1 MFAAA
6 DQTHFSLH
14 IDGLEHDFQ
23 VLAFDGSEAISQVYA
38 IDLELVSE
46 HPSRDLE
53 SLLHK
58 PAFLQLGDDGRG
70 LHGLIYRAAQ
80 GEAGKRLT
88 RYQVTLRPQLA
99 YLAHRINQ
107 RMFQQLSVPKI
118 IAQVLEEHG
127 ILANAYQFQLGA
139 VYPEREYCVQYDE
152 SNLQFVQRLCEEEG
166 IHYHFRHSAEGHQ
179 LVFGDDQTVFRKLAP
194 VAYQQDA
201 GLVADT
207 PMIKRFGLR
216 VETRTSSVTRR
227 DYDFKKPLI
236 QLEGESVS
244 HAEPELEDYDYP
256 GRFLDRARGKHLA
269 TRALERHR
277 SDFRLAEGR
286 SDQPLLASGH
296 FLTLSAHPNAA
307 WNDLWLLT
315 DVHHQG
321 RQPQVLEEAITSDVD
336 AKYDGF
342 QQGYRN
348 FFSATPW
355 DATYRPPLE
364 HPKPRILGTQ
374 RAVVSGPAGEE
385 IYCDEYGRIKVQFFW
400 DREGRSD
407 DKSSVWMRVAS
418 GWAGQGIASLQLPR
432 VGMEVLV
439 SFLEGD
445 PDQPLVTGCLYHGV
459 NMPHYKLPDLK
470 TLATIKSKEYKGSRN
485 NELRID
491 DTTSEISIALRS
503 DHGASA
509 LNLGY
514 LTHPRPSGGAPRG
527 EGFELRTDRHG
538 AVRAA
543 GGLLI
548 TTEPRANEAKHHK
561 DLPETAERLATASEQ
576 QDSLAELAK
585 QMQAQEPGDQDAVA
599 KRLHEQ
605 HQGILGSGPVNQS
618 ANEFPEFAQPHL
630 VLSSPAGIALT
641 TPGPNHITTGE
652 HLALSSTGHTSMSV
666 GKRLLA
672 SASQGM
678 RLFVQSLG
686 WKLVSASGDIDIRA
700 LKDNIN
706 LLAKLDITANADRIV
721 LTAKT
726 ELVIQGG
733 GSATTY
739 NAGGITHVTSANYTA
754 HAAQFAHIGAA
765 SKAGTF
771 PEPPKPG
778 KGDLELLYQYANSKG
793 VKTGD
798 YDVIDA
804 LGKSIKGKLDGNGFN
819 QASGAAA
826 GPLWVDFGLDPAD
839 TWAEGSH
846 FGAGD
851 WPPKPS
857 FADIAPGQQAVVGE
871 VLSGGKGA
879 EGLLGKG
886 LALAQQGM
894 DKGKGLMQNAMA
906 QGKSMAQGLMGPGG
920 NGLLEQG
927 KALAG
932 TGMQLAKSGQAALQK
947 AQQVK
952 AAVGGDTGAMAQ
964 LASNVVPG
972 AAPTLK
978 AASALKQLP
987 SLPKLS
993 APVNPAKLNH
1003 EVLA

>member
-6 DQTHFSLH
+6 NQTHFSLH

-23 VLAFDGSEAISQVYA
+23 VLAFDGNEAISQPYA

-46 HPSRDLE
+46 RPSLDLE
-53 SLLHK
+53 NLLHK

-107 RMFQQLSVPKI
+107 RMFQHMTVPKI

-139 VYPEREYCVQYDE
+139 VYPDREYCVQYDE
-152 SNLQFVQRLCEEEG
+152 SNLQFIQRLCEEEG
-166 IHYHFRHSAEGHQ
+166 IHYHFRHSADGHQ
-179 LVFGDDQTVFRKLAP
+179 LVFGDDQTVFPKLAP
-194 VAYQQDA
+194 VQFQHDS

-207 PMIKRFGLR
+207 PMIKRFALR
-216 VETRTSSVTRR
+216 LETRTSSVTRR

-236 QLEGESVS
+236 QLEGAADSLD
-244 HAEPELEDYDYP
+244 EPALEDYDYP
-256 GRFLDRARGKHLA
+256 GRFLDRPRGKHLA

-277 SDFRLAEGR
+277 SDYQQASGD

-296 FLTLSAHPNAA
+296 FLTLSSHPNAQ

-348 FFSATPW
+348 FFVVTPW
-355 DATYRPPLE
+355 QQPYRPPLK
-364 HPKPRILGTQ
+364 HPKPKVLGDQ

-385 IYCDEYGRIKVQFFW
+385 IYCDEFGRIKVQFFW
-400 DREGRSD
+400 DREGQAD

-418 GWAGQGIASLQLPR
+418 SWAGQGIAGLQLPR

-470 TLATIKSKEYKGSRN
+470 TLATIKSKEYKGSRG

-538 AVRAA
+538 AIRAA
-543 GGLLI
+543 GGLLL

-561 DLPETAERLATASEQ
+561 DLPETAERLATASDQ

-585 QMQAQEPGDQDAVA
+585 QMQAQEPGDQDTVA
-599 KRLHEQ
+599 KDLHKQ
-605 HQGILGSGPVNQS
+605 HQGILGSGPGDLS
-618 ANEFPEFAQPHL
+618 KNEFAEFTQPHL
-630 VLSSPAGIALT
+630 VVSSPAGIALT
-641 TPGPNHITTGE
+641 TPGPNHLTSGS
-652 HLALSSTGHTSMSV
+652 HLALSSTGHTSMAI

-686 WKLVSASGDIDIRA
+686 LRLVAASGDIDFRA

-706 LLAKLDITANADRIV
+706 LLAKLDITANADRIT
-721 LTAKT
+721 LKAKT
-726 ELVIQGG
+726 ELVVQGG
-733 GSATTY
+733 GSGTTY

-754 HAAQFAHIGAA
+754 HAAQFAHIGGA
-765 SKAGTF
+765 SMAGTF

-778 KGDLELLYQYANSKG
+778 KGALELFNLYANTKG
-793 VKTGD
+793 IKAGD
-798 YDVIDA
+798 YEVTDA
-804 LGKSIKGKLDGNGFN
+804 LGTVLKGALDGQGFN
-819 QASGAAA
+819 TVSGAAPGPAMAKFGLDTADTWSIGSFAKGLPWPKLPVAEEGTPSLLESMYAKLAPDGSGGMLDKAKQLASSGMSAAKTGMGLLKTGQNTLQSAQQVQAALKGGVAGLPQLASAASSALPAASGALGAA
-826 GPLWVDFGLDPAD
+826 GK
-839 TWAEGSH
+839 
-846 FGAGD
+846 AG
-851 WPPKPS
+851 
-857 FADIAPGQQAVVGE
+857 
-871 VLSGGKGA
+871 
-879 EGLLGKG
+879 
-886 LALAQQGM
+886 
-894 DKGKGLMQNAMA
+894 
-906 QGKSMAQGLMGPGG
+906 
-920 NGLLEQG
+920 
-927 KALAG
+927 
-932 TGMQLAKSGQAALQK
+932 
-947 AQQVK
+947 
-952 AAVGGDTGAMAQ
+952 AAVQGAMA
-964 LASNVVPG
+964 
-972 AAPTLK
+972 
-978 AASALKQLP
+978 
-987 SLPKLS
+987 SLPKLPTLPKLPDFK
-993 APVNPAKLNH
+993 APSLNTLTDLMPG
-1003 EVLA
+1003 ELIS

>member
-6 DQTHFSLH
+6 NQTHFSLH

-23 VLAFDGSEAISQVYA
+23 VLAFNGTEAISHAYA

-46 HPSRDLE
+46 CPSLDLE
-53 SLLHK
+53 RLLHK
-58 PAFLQLGDDGRG
+58 PAFLQLGDAGRG

-80 GEAGKRLT
+80 GESGKRLT

-99 YLAHRINQ
+99 YLDHRINQ
-107 RMFQQLSVPKI
+107 RMFQHKTVPQI
-118 IAQVLEEHG
+118 IALVLEEHG

-139 VYPEREYCVQYDE
+139 QYPQREYCVQYDE
-152 SNLQFVQRLCEEEG
+152 SNLHFIQRLCEEEG
-166 IHYHFRHSAEGHQ
+166 IHYHFRHRADGHL
-179 LVFGDDQTVFRKLAP
+179 LVFGDDQTVFPKLAP
-194 VAYQQDA
+194 VSFQHDA

-207 PMIKRFGLR
+207 PMIKGFALR
-216 VETRTSSVTRR
+216 LETRTSSVTRR

-236 QLEGESVS
+236 QLEGEAVS
-244 HAEPELEDYDYP
+244 HAEPDLEDYDYP

-296 FLTLSAHPNAA
+296 FLALACHPNAA
-307 WNDLWLLT
+307 WNDLWLLLA
-315 DVHHQG
+315 VHHQG
-321 RQPQVLEEAITSDVD
+321 RQPQVLEEVITSDID
-336 AKYDGF
+336 AKHDGF

-348 FFSATPW
+348 TFTATPW
-355 DATYRPPLE
+355 DAPYRPPLR
-364 HPKPRILGTQ
+364 HPKPRVLGDQ

-400 DREGRSD
+400 DREGQAD
-407 DKSSVWMRVAS
+407 DKSSVWLRVAS
-418 GWAGQGIASLQLPR
+418 GWAGQGIAGLQLPR

-470 TLATIKSKEYKGSRN
+470 TLATIKSKEYKGSRG

-491 DTTSEISIALRS
+491 DTTGEISIALRS

-548 TTEPRANEAKHHK
+548 TTEPRPNEARHHK

-585 QMQAQEPGDQDAVA
+585 QMQAQEPGDQDEVA

-605 HQGILGSGPVNQS
+605 HQGILGSGPGDLS
-618 ANEFPEFAQPHL
+618 KNEFAEFTQPHL
-630 VLSSPAGIALT
+630 VLASPAGIALT
-641 TPGPNHITTGE
+641 TPGPNHITSGS
-652 HLALSSTGHTSMSV
+652 HLALSSTGHTSLSI

-686 WKLVSASGDIDIRA
+686 WKVVSASGDIDMRA
-700 LKDNIN
+700 LKDSIN
-706 LLAKLDITANADRIV
+706 LLAKLDITANADRII
-721 LTAKT
+721 LKAKT
-726 ELVIQGG
+726 ELVVQGG

-739 NAGGITHVTSANYTA
+739 NASGITHVTSGNYTA

-765 SKAGTF
+765 SMAGTF

-778 KGDLELLYQYANSKG
+778 KGALELFNLYANAKG
-793 VKTGD
+793 IKAGD
-798 YDVIDA
+798 YEVTDA
-804 LGKSIKGKLDGNGFN
+804 LGKVFKGSLDGQGFN
-819 QASGAAA
+819 AVSGAAP
-826 GPLWVDFGLDPAD
+826 GPAWVKFGDDTNAPWNPSSYVGVINWPLQLPDAPSMPTLVEYLAD
-839 TWAEGSH
+839 SVPLAADGEG
-846 FGAGD
+846 GL
-851 WPPKPS
+851 
-857 FADIAPGQQAVVGE
+857 FAKAKQ
-871 VLSGGKGA
+871 LTSSGMS
-879 EGLLGKG
+879 LL
-886 LALAQQGM
+886 
-894 DKGKGLMQNAMA
+894 
-906 QGKSMAQGLMGPGG
+906 
-920 NGLLEQG
+920 
-927 KALAG
+927 
-932 TGMQLAKSGQAALQK
+932 KSGQDALQST
-947 AQQVK
+947 QQVQ
-952 AAVGGDTGAMAQ
+952 GA
-964 LASNVVPG
+964 LANR
-972 AAPTLK
+972 
-978 AASALKQLP
+978 P
-987 SLPKLS
+987 SLPALPEFKALS
-993 APVNPAKLNH
+993 PSAVTDLLPGELIS
-1003 EVLA
+1003 

>member
-6 DQTHFSLH
+6 NQTHFSLH

-23 VLAFDGSEAISQVYA
+23 VLAFDGKEAISQPYA

-107 RMFQQLSVPKI
+107 RMFQHMTVPKI

-152 SNLQFVQRLCEEEG
+152 SNLQFIQRLCEEEG
-166 IHYHFRHSAEGHQ
+166 IHYHFRHSADGHQ
-179 LVFGDDQTVFRKLAP
+179 LVFGDDQTVFPKL
-194 VAYQQDA
+194 VQFQHDS

-207 PMIKRFGLR
+207 PMIKRFALR
-216 VETRTSSVTRR
+216 LETRTSSVTRR

-236 QLEGESVS
+236 QLEGTVDN
-244 HAEPELEDYDYP
+244 HDEPALEDYDYP
-256 GRFLDRARGKHLA
+256 GRFLDRPRGKHLA
-269 TRALERHR
+269 NRALERHR
-277 SDFRLAEGR
+277 SDYQQASGD

-296 FLTLSAHPNAA
+296 FLTLGSHPNAQ

-315 DVHHQG
+315 DVRHQG

-336 AKYDGF
+336 AKFDGF

-348 FFSATPW
+348 FFVVTPW
-355 DATYRPPLE
+355 QQPYRPPLK
-364 HPKPRILGTQ
+364 HPKPKVLGEQ

-400 DREGRSD
+400 DREGQAD

-418 GWAGQGIASLQLPR
+418 SWAGQGIAGLQLPR

-470 TLATIKSKEYKGSRN
+470 TLATIKSKEYKGSRG

-491 DTTSEISIALRS
+491 DTTSEISI
-503 DHGASA
+503 
-509 LNLGY
+509 
-514 LTHPRPSGGAPRG
+514 RPSGGAPRG

-538 AVRAA
+538 AIRAA
-543 GGLLI
+543 GGLLL

-561 DLPETAERLATASEQ
+561 DLPETAERLATASDQ

-599 KRLHEQ
+599 KDLHKQ
-605 HQGILGSGPVNQS
+605 HQGILGSGPGDLS
-618 ANEFPEFAQPHL
+618 KNEFAEFTQPHL
-630 VLSSPAGIALT
+630 VVSSPAGIALT
-641 TPGPNHITTGE
+641 TPGPNHLTSGS

-686 WKLVSASGDIDIRA
+686 LRLVAASGDIDFRS

-706 LLAKLDITANADRIV
+706 LLAKLDITANADRIT
-721 LTAKT
+721 LKAKT
-726 ELVIQGG
+726 ELVVQGG

-778 KGDLELLYQYANSKG
+778 KGALELFNLYANTKG
-793 VKTGD
+793 IKAGD
-798 YDVIDA
+798 YEVIDA
-804 LGKSIKGKLDGNGFN
+804 LGTVLKGSLDGKGFN
-819 QASGAAA
+819 AVSGAAPGPAMAKFGLDTVDTWSIGSFAKGLPWPKLPVAEEGTPSLLESMYAKLAPDGSGGMLDKAKQLASSGMSAAKTGMGLLKTGQNALKSAQQVQAALKGGVAGLPQLASAAGSALPAASGALGAA
-826 GPLWVDFGLDPAD
+826 GK
-839 TWAEGSH
+839 
-846 FGAGD
+846 AG
-851 WPPKPS
+851 
-857 FADIAPGQQAVVGE
+857 
-871 VLSGGKGA
+871 
-879 EGLLGKG
+879 
-886 LALAQQGM
+886 
-894 DKGKGLMQNAMA
+894 
-906 QGKSMAQGLMGPGG
+906 
-920 NGLLEQG
+920 
-927 KALAG
+927 
-932 TGMQLAKSGQAALQK
+932 
-947 AQQVK
+947 
-952 AAVGGDTGAMAQ
+952 AAVQGAVA
-964 LASNVVPG
+964 
-972 AAPTLK
+972 
-978 AASALKQLP
+978 
-987 SLPKLS
+987 SLPKLPTLCPNS
-993 APVNPAKLNH
+993 PTSRRRA
-1003 EVLA
+1003 